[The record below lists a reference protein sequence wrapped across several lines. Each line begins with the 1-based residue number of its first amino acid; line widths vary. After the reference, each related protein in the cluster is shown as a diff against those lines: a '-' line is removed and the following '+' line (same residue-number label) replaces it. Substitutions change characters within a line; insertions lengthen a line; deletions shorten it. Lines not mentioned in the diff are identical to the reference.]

1 MIYGK
6 TLQGLDDKQIY
17 EYFGQIFFFKFID
30 QFFNNMQYEIPVYNS
45 LAMKLQ
51 FLRSEFSLVI

>member
-1 MIYGK
+1 MTNKFMNI
-6 TLQGLDDKQIY
+6 LVN
-17 EYFGQIFFFKFID
+17 FFFFKFID
-30 QFFNNMQYEIPVYNS
+30 QFFNNMQYERPVYDS